1 MNNSITPPEEDFQIR
16 CPRLGHKISFSYC
29 SKENN
34 GLPCRMALD
43 CWYLYFPVY
52 EYFRQKLTEEEWKK
66 AFESEV
72 KPKVASIVELIEKAK
87 KVKAE
92 KS

>member
-1 MNNSITPPEEDFQIR
+1 
-16 CPRLGHKISFSYC
+16 
-29 SKENN
+29 
-34 GLPCRMALD
+34 MALD

-52 EYFRQKLTEEEWKK
+52 DYFRQKLTEEEWKK